1 MARIEPR
8 PSASSGPLI
17 RFIYWLARRRFGRI
31 PVPLGVTAHHRWV
44 LAAYAGFETAFG
56 KARVVDPRLKELAM
70 IKVATEVGCRFCI
83 DIGSA
88 IAKSHGVSEDQLRDL
103 PEYPDSVHFSWLEK
117 RILDYAV
124 HMTRTPQT
132 VSDELFAELS
142 THLGTP
148 ALVEL
153 TAAIA
158 WENYRARFNHAVGAK
173 EEGYTQGTLCLL
185 AAREQPSVA
194 STSSSIVRELA

>member
-1 MARIEPR
+1 MARIDPLPR
-8 PSASSGPLI
+8 AGSGLLV
-17 RFIYWLARRRFGRI
+17 RLVYWLARRRLGRVPI
-31 PVPLGVTAHHRWV
+31 PVGITAHHRWV
-44 LAAYAGFETAFG
+44 LAGCAGFELALER
-56 KARVVDPRLKELAM
+56 AHAVEPRLKELAM

-88 IAKSHGVSEDQLRDL
+88 IAKGHGVREDQLRDL
-103 PEYPDSVHFSWLEK
+103 PEYIDSERFSTLEK

-132 VSDELFAELS
+132 VSDELFAYLS
-142 THLGTP
+142 KELGTP

-158 WENYRARFNHAVGAK
+158 WENYRARFNHAFGAK

-185 AAREQPSVA
+185 AAHEPALPS
-194 STSSSIVRELA
+194 RLAQATPQQS